1 MQDGLLLGCNRAAAL
16 GSWSPSRWGH
26 TFDGQTTPK
35 PELNS
40 SVALSGAIGLLR
52 DGDLH
57 RHGRAAHLSHGPDV
71 SVCLEVCSAPRAC
84 FELLF
89 SAFRKSL
96 RTFYMCCTMCDVE
109 VICGS
114 LLSRS
119 ALPLHASKA

>member
-40 SVALSGAIGLLR
+40 SVALSGAIGRLR

-89 SAFRKSL
+89 SSIQQITSDLLYVLHNVRRGGDL
-96 RTFYMCCTMCDVE
+96 RV
-109 VICGS
+109 VA
-114 LLSRS
+114 LSVSPAS
-119 ALPLHASKA
+119 AC